1 MIYYLND
8 YLLKED
14 SFLKDRENNY
24 LLTVDFGKD
33 QEKGFLLDPYFKL
46 YNSSKQE
53 AATGIVRISLL
64 DGRYI
69 KHTNF
74 PAFNINSKVK
84 RNIISAFKGSVNIG
98 KYKGMKVYDAIWK
111 YLTDEAV
118 RYNLD
123 VATKTE
129 YGWIP

>member
-129 YGWIP
+129 YG